1 MGSVDHSSITT
12 SRTRYEAEAQCGWS
26 ADEQV
31 EIREHRDR
39 HGRRHGESRFICH
52 DPLVKPLKL
61 PCVFLLLVP
70 TAPYLF
76 LPPATEGFSPCTSS
90 GTGAEAVAGIV
101 RKIDTDH
108 DRPSEPRVY
117 CWAFERQTVA
127 LKGGVCDGLE
137 GIIGTQSE

>member
-1 MGSVDHSSITT
+1 MTELNTGKHDRGVDNQKREKRECRSSQWRTSESAIAIGGVGSVDHSSITT

-76 LPPATEGFSPCTSS
+76 LPLPQRGFRHVLVVGPAPRQWPGL
-90 GTGAEAVAGIV
+90 
-101 RKIDTDH
+101 
-108 DRPSEPRVY
+108 SER
-117 CWAFERQTVA
+117 
-127 LKGGVCDGLE
+127 
-137 GIIGTQSE
+137 